1 MCRIRRRLTRAQ
13 TLLGRPAALAAVLEP
28 CLPATLAMTAS
39 LTPYRTAVHR
49 LSIARLV
56 AVTGAEAGFV
66 ALVAAMFQRTGSATW
81 GSAVLIAAI
90 TTGGLFAP
98 IAGTLGDRL
107 DRKRVIIVSE
117 LATAV
122 TTLALVFFQAPVE
135 VVVIAAFGAIAQAP
149 LFAAS
154 QAAIPNLVPA
164 DRVIWANAVR
174 TRANSIGFMLGPV
187 LGGLL
192 IATSG
197 TTLVFIV
204 NAVALLSSAALTSTI
219 HGTFNEQRKGA
230 DRHGMTAGF
239 GFVWADR
246 VLRMLVAAWFVCL
259 LGVGTLL
266 VAEYPLAEV
275 FGMGSFGYG
284 LLIGTWGAGTLVG
297 TLAAERLVPRSA
309 YWALVAGMAV
319 MAVMLG
325 SVAIA
330 PWFVLICATQLV
342 GGFADSHVNVA
353 EQTVTQERTPDIL
366 RSRVFAAN
374 EAIMLAALGLSM
386 AAGGPL
392 TDAFGPRFAYGATGV
407 SMLVATVMLAFGV
420 RELRAS
426 RVHQDAA
433 VAHAYVV
440 DGYPHAGIIGT
451 ATILDAELPAMPWAT
466 DDEPARAAVR
476 SR

>member
-1 MCRIRRRLTRAQ
+1 
-13 TLLGRPAALAAVLEP
+13 
-28 CLPATLAMTAS
+28 MTSSA
-39 LTPYRTAVHR
+39 TPYRTAVHR

-66 ALVAAMFQRTGSATW
+66 ALVASMFQRTGSATW

-107 DRKRVIIVSE
+107 DRKRVIIISE

-122 TTLALVFFQAPVE
+122 TTLGLVFFHAPLT
-135 VVVIAAFGAIAQAP
+135 VVAIAALGAIAQAP

-192 IATSG
+192 IAVSG
-197 TTLVFIV
+197 TTLVFVV
-204 NAVALLSSAALTSTI
+204 NAVALVASAALTSTI
-219 HGTFNEQRKGA
+219 HGTFNEQRDGA

-239 GFVWADR
+239 GFVWNDR
-246 VLRMLVAAWFVCL
+246 VLRMLVAAWFVSL

-266 VAEYPLAEV
+266 VAEYPLAQLL
-275 FGMGSFGYG
+275 GTGSFGYG
-284 LLIGTWGAGTLVG
+284 LLIGTWGAGTLLG

-309 YWALVAGMAV
+309 YWALVGGMGV
-319 MAVMLG
+319 MALMLG

-386 AAGGPL
+386 AAGGPM

-426 RVHQDAA
+426 RVHENAA
-433 VAHAYVV
+433 VADLNVV
-440 DGYPHAGIIGT
+440 DGHAHAGIIGT
-451 ATILDAELPAMPWAT
+451 VTILDPELPAVPRAA
-466 DDEPARAAVR
+466 DHEPARVTVR
-476 SR
+476 AG

>member
-1 MCRIRRRLTRAQ
+1 
-13 TLLGRPAALAAVLEP
+13 
-28 CLPATLAMTAS
+28 
-39 LTPYRTAVHR
+39 
-49 LSIARLV
+49 
-56 AVTGAEAGFV
+56 
-66 ALVAAMFQRTGSATW
+66 
-81 GSAVLIAAI
+81 
-90 TTGGLFAP
+90 
-98 IAGTLGDRL
+98 
-107 DRKRVIIVSE
+107 
-117 LATAV
+117 
-122 TTLALVFFQAPVE
+122 
-135 VVVIAAFGAIAQAP
+135 
-149 LFAAS
+149 
-154 QAAIPNLVPA
+154 
-164 DRVIWANAVR
+164 
-174 TRANSIGFMLGPV
+174 MLGPV

-433 VAHAYVV
+433 VAHAHVV